1 MSRCG
6 SLHCNRVRCR
16 VAITIRVTIQN
27 TEHDVLNFHSVRPR
41 YVSAKIFVLKNNS
54 GQSTSVVRTRAC
66 RSISR
71 DDVRF
76 GKFMV
81 PLAASPRKSLKNRCD
96 CRGGGRKRARAR
108 VLACM
113 RGRDARCDAMCDEA
127 AGRCA
132 GIVNV
137 MLMVL
142 MGSRCRASGMRIQS
156 HAGVTL
162 LPVYM
167 APGSY
172 PPGQI
177 TQSDLREPNEQPL
190 LLLSLL
196 LFSSFHFGP
205 PTRAAS
211 PSAFAHRVAWP
222 PFSFV
227 SRSIFSLNFDKFICI
242 DLYAVLCVPDEYF

>member
-1 MSRCG
+1 VSFDFSWWPTIWQIYG
-6 SLHCNRVRCR
+6 SPP
-16 VAITIRVTIQN
+16 T
-27 TEHDVLNFHSVRPR
+27 
-41 YVSAKIFVLKNNS
+41 
-54 GQSTSVVRTRAC
+54 
-66 RSISR
+66 
-71 DDVRF
+71 
-76 GKFMV
+76 
-81 PLAASPRKSLKNRCD
+81 ASPHKSLKNRCD
-96 CRGGGRKRARAR
+96 CRGGRKRARGRAR
-108 VLACM
+108 ACIRACM
-113 RGRDARCDAMCDEA
+113 RACVRACVRARGRDARRCGDARCDAMCDEA

-196 LFSSFHFGP
+196 LLSSFHFAP
-205 PTRAAS
+205 HRHRHRHSRTAS
-211 PSAFAHRVAWP
+211 PDLLLFLCP
-222 PFSFV
+222 DLFPFSLFFL
-227 SRSIFSLNFDKFICI
+227 S
-242 DLYAVLCVPDEYF
+242 